1 MLQAAVFEGKF
12 DIVLEASGLFD
23 SFVEEMKLTRTGKN
37 AKRFPGKTAVDILSF
52 SYHPHNHD
60 IKRIFEKL
68 AEDNSRLTECN
79 DDTELAVERVL
90 NDGVD
95 INARASDNDYT
106 VLLQASRS
114 SSSQYIETLIDLGA
128 DVNAIGEKAK
138 KHH

>member
-1 MLQAAVFEGKF
+1 MSENTTLC
-12 DIVLEASGLFD
+12 LEASGLFD
-23 SFVEEMKLTRTGKN
+23 NFLEEMKLTRTEKN

-60 IKRIFEKL
+60 IKRIYEKL

-79 DDTELAVERVL
+79 DDAELAVERVL

-114 SSSQYIETLIDLGA
+114 SSSQYI
-128 DVNAIGEKAK
+128 
-138 KHH
+138 